1 MFLLRAGNTHT
12 SILTPRI
19 YSLTDMHSGLDGE
32 ESLKAESNDHR
43 PSPNRIRKFCHSLGL
58 ESLYQSIQEFREH
71 SPAEEK
77 KIAILPD
84 ALSATAVSPLHIVP
98 IGASITLIV
107 FNWKGYY
114 IGGELQGPVGENGL
128 KLLGLQFAAKMLELL
143 AMGSLSTILFA
154 LVRGQLISDTLP
166 FGAITAGFEFNQLSL
181 LWSKGFVAT
190 CATKFSSVR
199 SKFILVTTI
208 IIFTILGAVIGP
220 SAAVAGQPVLQNW
233 QAGGTVFWLNATS
246 QALWPLN
253 LDKAAS
259 QDLPC
264 TPSQNASCPSSNYN
278 IYTGELLSLWPSSL
292 PAPVDGWVLPQV
304 MPEKVLIPGPQ
315 SLQTLAVRFRGPF
328 IYQPDVTTATSP
340 SAAIS
345 DAVSQIGKYWLVAN
359 QHQCSFGNPRF
370 CYYNDIAYT
379 VDTIQ
384 PVTFVRCS
392 AGNVN
397 ATVQFPRLDQAPG
410 NYPLIAYNN
419 TTIGS
424 QQWFD
429 EVTRNGSSVSWIELP
444 DTYFGRSS
452 VGVVIALPR
461 DNTSGIPG
469 QVFACTVDA
478 RWAPATT
485 TVSFLGGPMIASG
498 VPTDWLGGGQLQL
511 NASRLPSWPQIN
523 ITSEWGESINPII
536 AEPSESVFQFLCN
549 SIARLDNILL
559 APSPINAVEAVLS
572 VMITESLA
580 QTSSAATI
588 LGSLKGL
595 GSFEWMNEMF
605 PQASVFGSG
614 GSAFNYSYQD
624 GDQSTKFEAKVTVN
638 GYGNGI
644 TTATFLSTIVLVI
657 YSLIAFI
664 YVVCSIFFAKTTSS
678 SWESIAELVAL
689 AVNSQP
695 SAALHNTGAGIA
707 TLGTYKQPVGIRVS
721 EDHLQ
726 MFFEEGGG
734 EKVTPNE
741 CYG

>member
-1 MFLLRAGNTHT
+1 
-12 SILTPRI
+12 
-19 YSLTDMHSGLDGE
+19 MHSNPDGE
-32 ESLKAESNDHR
+32 ESLKAESIDHL

-58 ESLYQSIQEFREH
+58 ESFYLSILEALEH

-77 KIAILPD
+77 KIAIFAD
-84 ALSATAVSPLHIVP
+84 ALSATAISILHIVP

-114 IGGELQGPVGENGL
+114 IGSELQGAVGEDGL

-143 AMGSLSTILFA
+143 AMASLSTILFA
-154 LVRGQLISDTLP
+154 LLRDQLISGTLP
-166 FGAITAGFEFNQLSL
+166 FGAITAGFEFNNLSL

-190 CATKFSSVR
+190 CATKFSSAR
-199 SKFILVTTI
+199 SKSILVMTI
-208 IIFTILGAVIGP
+208 IIFTILGTVIGP

-246 QALWPLN
+246 QALWPSN

-278 IYTGELLSLWPSSL
+278 IYTGELLSLWPSSV
-292 PAPVDGWVLPQV
+292 PAYVDGWAIPQV
-304 MPEKVLIPGPQ
+304 MAEKVLIPGPQ
-315 SLQTLAVRFRGPF
+315 SLKTLEVRFRGPF
-328 IYQPDVTTATSP
+328 IYQPYITTATSP

-345 DAVSQIGKYWLVAN
+345 DAVSQIGKYWLVAS
-359 QHQCSFGNPRF
+359 QHQCSYGKQRF
-370 CYYNDIAYT
+370 CYYNDIVYA
-379 VDTIQ
+379 VETIQ

-392 AGNVN
+392 ASNVN
-397 ATVQFPRLDQAPG
+397 ATVQFPRLDQALG
-410 NYPLIAYNN
+410 NYPLIAYSN

-429 EVTRNGSSVSWIELP
+429 ALTRNGPSVSWIELP

-452 VGVVIALPR
+452 AGVVVAVPGA
-461 DNTSGIPG
+461 NTSGIPD

-498 VPTDWLGGGQLQL
+498 VPAEWLSGGQLQL
-511 NASRLPSWPQIN
+511 NANGLPSWPQIN

-536 AEPSESVFQFLCN
+536 AEPFESVFQFLCD

-559 APSPINAVEAVLS
+559 APSPTNAVEAVLS

-580 QTSSAATI
+580 QMSSAATI
-588 LGSLKGL
+588 LGSLTGL
-595 GSFEWMNEMF
+595 GNFDWMNEMF
-605 PQASVFGSG
+605 PQTSVFGSG
-614 GSAFNYSYQD
+614 GSAFNYSYQY

-638 GYGNGI
+638 GYGYGI
-644 TTATFLSTIVLVI
+644 TTATLLSTIVLVI

-664 YVVCSIFFAKTTSS
+664 YVVYSICFAKTTSS

-707 TLGTYKQPVGIRVS
+707 TSSTYKQPVGIRVS
-721 EDHLQ
+721 ENQLQ
-726 MFFEEGGG
+726 MFFGEGG
-734 EKVTPNE
+734 EKITPNE
-741 CYG
+741 SYG